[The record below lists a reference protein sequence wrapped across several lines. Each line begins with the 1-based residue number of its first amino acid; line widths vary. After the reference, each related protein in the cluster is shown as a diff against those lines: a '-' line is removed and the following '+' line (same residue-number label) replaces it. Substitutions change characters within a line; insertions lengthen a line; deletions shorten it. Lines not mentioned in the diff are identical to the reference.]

1 MRTPRTSFTGQGRPS
16 RPRAAALVLSL
27 LAVSTAL
34 GAGGCGGGDS
44 LVLVAGQRVD
54 SAKLDADP
62 VSILP
67 SGVLMFGYTDA
78 AAMFHSNL
86 GPDVSNLVQ
95 ALLPLPPEAGFVP
108 TRDVT
113 RIFAGVYAM
122 QGADFCAVVQGSFDI
137 QAVRAAVETRAV
149 SLAGVPLVK
158 TRYADNDLYTAGN
171 IGFTILTAH
180 TALSGNETGMRR
192 ALDRIR
198 YGKLTRAVPEWMTNL
213 GRTPGAAFSLAGD
226 LSAESSGGAAMQ
238 SMPFL
243 SGATQIRL
251 IGNFQPPGMNYAGTL
266 TFADEAGAQSS
277 ASAMESL
284 NTISPFMSLLS
295 AIGLGVTIPPI
306 KVARKEKDVGF
317 TVAMDEGT
325 ARTLL
330 RKGGDVFRSVVQIGQ
345 QQQPR

>member
-1 MRTPRTSFTGQGRPS
+1 M
-16 RPRAAALVLSL
+16 AALALSL
-27 LAVSTAL
+27 LVATSAL
-34 GAGGCGGGDS
+34 AAAGCGGGDS

-67 SGVLMFGYTDA
+67 AGILMFGYIDA
-78 AAMFHSNL
+78 AVMFHSNL
-86 GPDVSNLVQ
+86 GPDVSSMVQ
-95 ALLPLPPEAGFVP
+95 TLLPLPPEANFVP

-113 RIFAGVYAM
+113 RIFAGAYAM
-122 QGADFCAVVQGSFDI
+122 QGADFCAVVQGNFDI
-137 QAVRAAVETRAV
+137 EAIRRSVDARAV

-158 TRYADNDLYTAGN
+158 NRYADNDLYTAGN
-171 IGFTILTAH
+171 IGFTVLTAH

-198 YGKLTRAVPEWMTNL
+198 YGKLSRSVPEWMTNV

-226 LSAESSGGAAMQ
+226 LSAQSTGGAAAQ

-243 SGATQIRL
+243 AGATQLRL
-251 IGNFQPPGMNYAGTL
+251 VGNFQPPGMNFAGTL
-266 TFADEAGAQSS
+266 SFTDEPSAQSS
-277 ASAMESL
+277 ASALDSI
-284 NTISPFMSLLS
+284 NSISPFMSLLS
-295 AIGLGVTIPPI
+295 SIGLGITIPPI

-325 ARTLL
+325 ARTLS
-330 RKGGDVFRSVVQIGQ
+330 RKGGDVFRSAVRIGQ
-345 QQQPR
+345 QQQQR